1 MIGSW
6 DEEGG
11 QRQGVLPRLE
21 AADWPCPIMKGRQG
35 EGEFSYQAAPL
46 RDPKSALTGTSR
58 CLPFLPG
65 LLFFLRGWPRGVNP
79 YPWAPPSVAIPI
91 S

>member
-6 DEEGG
+6 HEEGG

-21 AADWPCPIMKGRQG
+21 AADWPCPIVEGRQG
-35 EGEFSYQAAPL
+35 EGEFSYRAAPL
-46 RDPKSALTGTSR
+46 RDPESALRGTSR
-58 CLPFLPG
+58 RLPFLPG
-65 LLFFLRGWPRGVNP
+65 LLFFLRGGLEGLTR
-79 YPWAPPSVAIPI
+79 PWAPPSVAIPI